1 MSLKALLVDDEPLA
15 REGLRDLVSR
25 DPEFAAIHEARDGR
39 EAVAAI
45 QTLHP
50 DLVFLD
56 IQMPEMDGLSV
67 LREIG
72 IVAPVTV
79 FVTAYDR
86 YAIDAFEFNAV
97 DYLLKPVTGD
107 RFALALARAKKRLH
121 SGLPQDANQRILML
135 IEQLAAPRH
144 FLERIAVRSAGKTV
158 LVDVDDIRW
167 IRAAENY
174 AELNVGRA
182 THLLHVTMNALERS
196 LDPAVFVRIHRSI
209 IVNIGHVEELR
220 PVAHGEYIL
229 TLRNGERMKSSRG
242 YQERMRALV
251 SNPF

>member
-25 DPEFAAIHEARDGR
+25 DAEFAIIHEARDGR

-45 QTLHP
+45 QTLRP
-50 DLVFLD
+50 DLMFLD
-56 IQMPEMDGLSV
+56 VQMPEMDGFSV

-72 IVAPVTV
+72 VMAPVTV

-97 DYLLKPVTGD
+97 DYLLKPVTSD
-107 RFALALARAKKRLH
+107 RFAVALARAKKRLR
-121 SGLPQDANQRILML
+121 SGQPDEVSRRILL
-135 IEQLAAPRH
+135 FVEQLAAPRR

-158 LVDVDDIRW
+158 LVDVDEIRW

-174 AELNVGRA
+174 AELNVGRTA
-182 THLLHVTMNALERS
+182 HLLHVTMNALERS

-209 IVNIGHVEELR
+209 IVNIGQVRELR
-220 PVAHGEYIL
+220 PILHGEYIL
-229 TLRNGERMKSSRG
+229 TLRDGARMKSSRS
-242 YQERMRALV
+242 YQERMRALA